1 MSSDCIFCKMAAGE
15 LRTDLVYESP
25 EAIAFLD
32 KHPVARGHALVI
44 PRAHAPT
51 LLELEDGSIGGL
63 FRAVKT
69 VTRKIRD
76 TLHPL
81 AFNVGWNHGAD
92 AGQRVFH
99 LHVHIL
105 PRYSPGGFGIQA
117 LGEGAA
123 QVNFGELTAAIRN
136 A

>member
-1 MSSDCIFCKMAAGE
+1 MGSDCIFCRMATGE
-15 LRTDLVYESP
+15 LRTDLIYDSP

-51 LLELEDGSIGGL
+51 LLELDDASIGGL
-63 FRAVKT
+63 FGAVRT
-69 VTRKIRD
+69 VTGKIQNALR
-76 TLHPL
+76 PL
-81 AFNVGWNHGAD
+81 GLNVGWNHGAD

-105 PRYSPGGFGIQA
+105 PRFSPGGFGIQA
-117 LGEGAA
+117 LGEGAP
-123 QVNFGELTAAIRN
+123 QVNYAELAAAIRKG
-136 A
+136 